1 MLIGKAIYSLVK
13 INMKKKRILSGV
25 QPSGLLHIGNYFGMI
40 KRMIEFQKS
49 SDLFCFIANYH
60 SLTSLND
67 KNKLEDNTFVSFCDL
82 LALGLNPSKSTIWI
96 QSHVPEVTEL
106 AWILSN
112 FTSVGLMQRS
122 TSYKDKI
129 GRGLKPNMGLFSYPI
144 LMASDILLFQSDVV
158 PVGKDQKQH
167 LEMTRD
173 IALKFNNTFEE
184 IFTIPE
190 IDIDKNASVING
202 IDDQKM
208 SKSYNNTIPIF
219 GDDKYIKEQIMNIV
233 TDSAGLN
240 EPKDIDTPLFKIYS
254 LFLTENQKKELKERY
269 KTPGLKYSDIK
280 NELFQCI
287 MDYFADQRLQK
298 DDYLNRP
305 NDVSD
310 LMVLGKDKAKAVATK
325 TLEDVKKSIGM
336 L

>member
-1 MLIGKAIYSLVK
+1 MST
-13 INMKKKRILSGV
+13 KRILSGV

-40 KRMIEFQKS
+40 KRMIHFQES

-60 SLTSLND
+60 SLTSLS
-67 KNKLEDNTFVSFCDL
+67 NKEELEKNTFTSFCDI
-82 LALGLNPSKSTIWI
+82 LALGLDPSKSTVWV
-96 QSHVPEVTEL
+96 QSHVSEVTEL

-112 FTSVGLMQRS
+112 FTSVGMMERS

-129 GRGLKPNMGLFSYPI
+129 NKGLKPNMGLFSYPI
-144 LMASDILLFQSDVV
+144 LMASDILLFHSDIV

-173 IALKFNNTFEE
+173 IAIKFNNAFGDVLTV
-184 IFTIPE
+184 PD
-190 IDIDKNASVING
+190 IDIDENTDIVTG

-219 GDDKYIKEQIMNIV
+219 GDEKYIKDQVMNII

-240 EPKDIDTPLFKIYS
+240 EPKDINTPLFKIYS
-254 LFLTENQKKELKERY
+254 LFLDQNKVEELKERY
-269 KTPGLKYSDIK
+269 NTPGLKYMDVK
-280 NELFQCI
+280 NELFNCI
-287 MDYFADQRLQK
+287 MEYFSDQRSRR
-298 DDYLNRP
+298 DEYFNNPDSVY
-305 NDVSD
+305 D
-310 LMVLGKDKAKAVATK
+310 LMKLGQEKAKSIAAETI
-325 TLEDVKKSIGM
+325 EDVKKSIGM

>member
-1 MLIGKAIYSLVK
+1 M
-13 INMKKKRILSGV
+13 KKRILSGA
-25 QPSGLLHIGNYFGMI
+25 QPSGQLHIGNYFGMI
-40 KRMIEFQKS
+40 DRMVS
-49 SDLFCFIANYH
+49 SQSNADLFCFVANYH
-60 SLTSLND
+60 SLTSISNKD
-67 KNKLEDNTFVSFCDL
+67 KLEKNTKEAFVDL
-82 LALGLNPSKSTIWI
+82 LALGIDPIKSTFWI

-112 FTSVGLMQRS
+112 FSSVGLMQRS

-129 GRGLKPNMGLFSYPI
+129 SNGLKPNMGLFSYPI
-144 LMASDILLFQSDVV
+144 LMASDILLFNSDIV

-173 IALKFNNTFEE
+173 IAIKFNNIFGD

-190 IDIDKNASVING
+190 IEIDDSNDIIVG

-219 GDDKYIKEQIMNIV
+219 GDHDSINNQVMNIV

-240 EPKDIDTPLFKIYS
+240 DIKDTNTPLFKIYS
-254 LFLTENQKKELKERY
+254 LFLDDESKKELHERY
-269 KTPGLKYSDIK
+269 NTPGLKYMEVK
-280 NELFQCI
+280 KELVDVI
-287 MDYFADQRLQK
+287 INYFAHQRKRRDELIANEDK
-298 DDYLNRP
+298 VN
-305 NDVSD
+305 D
-310 LMVLGKDKAKAVATK
+310 LMNLGKTKAQKIARETLSHVKQAVG
-325 TLEDVKKSIGM
+325 L

>member
-1 MLIGKAIYSLVK
+1 M
-13 INMKKKRILSGV
+13 KKRILSGA
-25 QPSGLLHIGNYFGMI
+25 QPSGQLHIGNYFGMI
-40 KRMIEFQKS
+40 DRMVS
-49 SDLFCFIANYH
+49 SQSNADLFCFVANYH
-60 SLTSLND
+60 SLTSISNKD
-67 KNKLEDNTFVSFCDL
+67 KLEKNTKEAFVDL
-82 LALGLNPSKSTIWI
+82 LALGIDPIKSTFWI

-112 FTSVGLMQRS
+112 FSSVGLMQRS

-129 GRGLKPNMGLFSYPI
+129 SNGLKPNMGLFSYPI
-144 LMASDILLFQSDVV
+144 LMASDILLFNSDIV

-173 IALKFNNTFEE
+173 IAIKFNNIFGD

-190 IDIDKNASVING
+190 IEIDDSNDIIVG

-219 GDDKYIKEQIMNIV
+219 GNHDSINNQVMNIV

-240 EPKDIDTPLFKIYS
+240 DIKDTNTPLFKIYS
-254 LFLTENQKKELKERY
+254 LFLDDESKKELHERY
-269 KTPGLKYSDIK
+269 NTPGLKYMEVK
-280 NELFQCI
+280 KELVDVI
-287 MDYFADQRLQK
+287 INYFAHQRKRRDELIANEDK
-298 DDYLNRP
+298 IN
-305 NDVSD
+305 D
-310 LMVLGKDKAKAVATK
+310 LMNLGKTKAQKIARETLSHVKQAVG
-325 TLEDVKKSIGM
+325 L

>member
-1 MLIGKAIYSLVK
+1 M
-13 INMKKKRILSGV
+13 KKRILSGA
-25 QPSGLLHIGNYFGMI
+25 QPSGQLHIGNYFGMI
-40 KRMIEFQKS
+40 DRMVSFQS
-49 SDLFCFIANYH
+49 NTDLFCFVANYH
-60 SLTSLND
+60 SLTSISNKD
-67 KNKLEDNTFVSFCDL
+67 KLEKNTKEAFVDL
-82 LALGLNPSKSTIWI
+82 LALGIDPIKSTFWI

-112 FTSVGLMQRS
+112 FSSVGLMQRS

-129 GRGLKPNMGLFSYPI
+129 SNGLKPNMGLFSYPI
-144 LMASDILLFQSDVV
+144 LMASDILLFNSDIV

-173 IALKFNNTFEE
+173 IAIKFNNIFGD

-190 IDIDKNASVING
+190 IEIDDSNDIIVG

-219 GDDKYIKEQIMNIV
+219 GNHDSINNQVMNIV

-240 EPKDIDTPLFKIYS
+240 DIKDTNTPLFKIYS
-254 LFLTENQKKELKERY
+254 LFLDDESKKELHERY
-269 KTPGLKYSDIK
+269 NTPGLKYMEVK
-280 NELFQCI
+280 KELVDVI
-287 MDYFADQRLQK
+287 INYFAHQRKRRDELIANE
-298 DDYLNRP
+298 DEVN
-305 NDVSD
+305 D
-310 LMVLGKDKAKAVATK
+310 LMNLGKTKAQKIARETLSHVKQAVG
-325 TLEDVKKSIGM
+325 L